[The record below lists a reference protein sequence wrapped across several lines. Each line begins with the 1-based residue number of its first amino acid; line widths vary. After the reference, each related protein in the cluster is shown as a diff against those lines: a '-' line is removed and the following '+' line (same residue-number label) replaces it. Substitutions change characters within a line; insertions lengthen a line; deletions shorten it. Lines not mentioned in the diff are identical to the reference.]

1 MNAEDIRNFVLSVG
15 EVTEGFPFGEELLV
29 MKTNNKMFLILPL
42 QTYPLQFNAK
52 CDPEKAIQ
60 WREDYPNSVLPGY
73 HMNKKHW
80 NTVIIDGK
88 LSARQLKEMIKD
100 SYDLVKMKIK
110 KG

>member
-1 MNAEDIRNFVLSVG
+1 MNAEDIHNFVLSLG
-15 EVTEGFPFGEELLV
+15 EVSEGFPFGEELLV
-29 MKTNNKMFLILPL
+29 MKTNDKMFLILPL
-42 QTYPLQFNAK
+42 QAYPLQFNAK

-60 WREDYPNSVLPGY
+60 WREEYPDSVLPGY
-73 HMNKKHW
+73 HMSKKHW

-100 SYDLVKMKIK
+100 SYDLVKRKVK

>member
-1 MNAEDIRNFVLSVG
+1 MNAEDIHNFVLSLG
-15 EVTEGFPFGEELLV
+15 EVSEGFPFGEELLV
-29 MKTNNKMFLILPL
+29 MKTNDKMFLILPL
-42 QTYPLQFNAK
+42 QAYPLQFNAK

-60 WREDYPNSVLPGY
+60 WREEYPDSVLPGY
-73 HMNKKHW
+73 HMSKKHW

>member
-1 MNAEDIRNFVLSVG
+1 MNAEEIRNFVLSLG

-29 MKTNNKMFLILPL
+29 MKTNDKMFLILPL
-42 QTYPLQFNAK
+42 QAYPLQFNAK

-60 WREDYPNSVLPGY
+60 WREEYPDSVLPGY
-73 HMNKKHW
+73 HMSKKHW

-100 SYDLVKMKIK
+100 SYDLVKRKVK